1 MGGPRGSVRVIIL
14 VTLIALR
21 DYFRMLTPPWLT
33 TLPARL
39 LRWLA
44 WGLLSLSLLVGITW
58 AVMHFWIVPRIT
70 ALRPQ
75 LESMASKAVGL
86 PVMIGE
92 LTVQSNGWA
101 PVLEIDNL
109 RIHNAA
115 GQTALTLPKVRIT
128 VSVQSLLTL
137 GVEQLALEGAELD
150 LRRTEDGQ
158 LWIAGWPV
166 ANTSATPSAAANWL
180 LAQKELVLRQ
190 GTLLWTDALS
200 LEPQRTVAMT
210 AVHVTLKSGARSHQL
225 SVQATPPEGWGA
237 PFSAS
242 GQFRRGLLSTQ
253 AARWQ
258 DWSGT
263 FEAQLP
269 HIDLGTLGR
278 SVATGIA
285 LHSGQGALRW
295 VLDVLN
301 GQAIKASADVDMKN
315 LSLTWGAQLKPMQFA
330 ALQGHVT
337 GRHDAQGFEI
347 STQALRFD
355 TPDDLHWPG
364 GDVLLNYT
372 YPQSKALAKGQFK
385 ATGLHLQALQS
396 LLQRLPLEAEQLQQL
411 QSVSVA
417 GSVET
422 LNAQWQG
429 QWPALTT
436 YEATGR
442 VHDLTWALASSPSP
456 ANKLLASVPGVHNA
470 VAEFSLN
477 QTGGKLALGMDK
489 GSITL
494 NGLLQDPRIALDT
507 LKADMRW
514 RIKDHLL
521 TIPQWR
527 VKASNIDLALDV
539 NGSWRMRTDGEG
551 PGVIDLQGQIQRAE
565 AAQLAHYLPQVLSED
580 VRHYVRDAFTQG
592 QLTQMAV
599 RIKGDLKDFPFTN
612 PKTGEL
618 RFAGKLRGVQ
628 MAYVPARLQDPGE
641 APWPALTGLNGDV
654 VFDRL
659 SMKVSNASA
668 KLGGVAFSNVQASM
682 ADMAHAAPLE
692 VTAEARNALASE
704 VLGLVQKSPLDA
716 MLGAS
721 LHDTRATGNV
731 NGRIKLSVPL
741 ENLKKIKLQG
751 SVVLN
756 GNDLRLVS
764 ALPKLEKTQG
774 TLSFNENGFTV
785 TAGMARTLGGSLRV
799 DGGSQVP
806 SPDGNEAPIS
816 LRVQGTAS
824 AEGLQQ
830 AVELAPLNTL
840 ARHMSGSAAYSA
852 VIGFRQG
859 HPELSLSSRL
869 QGLGIS
875 LPAPMVKAPAD
886 ELALRLDTRLIAGSA
901 TPALREHIQLNLGRL
916 LAATYVRE
924 WRDDKARVVQGSL
937 GVGLDRVQAPALPDS
952 GVVANMAFQVFSL
965 DAWQTA
971 WAGTGALPAETR
983 TDSPVTKAPNDVM
996 AASFLPTRMALQAQ
1010 ELVVQGRT
1018 LHNVVVGGSREGL
1031 LWRANV
1037 DARELNGYLEY
1048 RQSSG
1053 ANLGRVYARLR
1064 HLSLPPTTD
1073 TAVEELLESG
1083 PVEIPALD
1091 IVVEELELRG
1101 KKLGRIEIEA
1111 INMNANADAASGPRA
1126 GLRGHEWRLNK
1137 LNLTVPEASFS
1148 ATGRWVSA
1156 KDNRSPRQTEMNF
1169 RLDVSDSGGLLN
1181 RLGTQDAMRAG
1192 NGRLEGQVAWQGSPL
1207 ALHYPSLSGRFNV
1220 SLAKGQFLKADPGV
1234 AKLLGVLSLQSLPRR
1249 LLLDFRDV
1257 FSEGFSYDVIRGDVT
1272 IEGGLASTRNLEMK
1286 GVNAVVKMEGTS
1298 DIAKETQN
1306 VRVLILPEVD
1316 AGTASLIAGFTVN
1329 PIIGLSTFLAQ
1340 WFLHN
1345 PLSKAA
1351 AQTFQVDG
1359 TWSQPKVT
1367 KLEIPTGPAAK

>member
-1 MGGPRGSVRVIIL
+1 
-14 VTLIALR
+14 
-21 DYFRMLTPPWLT
+21 MLNPPWLNA
-33 TLPARL
+33 LPARL
-39 LRWLA
+39 LRWLS
-44 WGLLSLSLLVGITW
+44 WGLLSVSLLVGITW
-58 AVMHFWIVPRIT
+58 SVMHFWIVPRIS

-109 RIHNAA
+109 RVHNAA

-128 VSVQSLLTL
+128 VSAQSLLTL

-158 LWIAGWPV
+158 FWVAGLPL

-180 LAQKELVLRQ
+180 FAQKELMLRQ
-190 GTLLWTDALS
+190 GTLQWTDALS
-200 LEPQRTVAMT
+200 LEPQRKVAMT
-210 AVHVTLKSGARSHQL
+210 DVNVTLKSGARSHQL
-225 SVQATPPEGWGA
+225 SVQATPPEVWGA
-237 PFSAS
+237 PISAS

-263 FEAQLP
+263 LQAQLP
-269 HIDLGTLGR
+269 DIDLRPLGR
-278 SVATGIA
+278 SIATGID
-285 LHSGQGALRW
+285 LTSGQGSLRV

-301 GQAIKASADVDMKN
+301 GQLAKAGADVDVKN
-315 LSLTWGAQLKPMQFA
+315 LSLSWGAQLKPMQFV
-330 ALQGHVT
+330 ALQGRVA

-347 STQALRFD
+347 STQNLSFD
-355 TPDDLHWPG
+355 TPDDVHWPG
-364 GDVLLNYT
+364 GDVLLTYT
-372 YPQSKALAKGQFK
+372 YPQSMAMAKGQVK

-396 LLQRLPLEAEQLQQL
+396 LLERLPLEAALLEQLRA
-411 QSVSVA
+411 VNVA

-429 QWPALTT
+429 QWPALTS

-442 VHDLTWALASSPSP
+442 VHGLTWGQPP
-456 ANKLLASVPGVHNA
+456 ANNQANKRLASVTGLHNA
-470 VAEFSLN
+470 VADFSLN
-477 QTGGKLALGMDK
+477 QAGGKLALGIDK

-494 NGLLQDPRIALDT
+494 NGLLENPRVPLDM
-507 LKADMRW
+507 LKADMSW
-514 RIKDHLL
+514 RIKDHLIS
-521 TIPQWR
+521 IPQWR
-527 VKASNIDLALDV
+527 VKASNIDFAVDV
-539 NGSWRMRTDGEG
+539 NGSWRMRPDGEG
-551 PGVIDLQGQIQRAE
+551 PGVIDLQGQIQRAD
-565 AAQLAHYLPQVLSED
+565 AAQLAHYLPQALSED
-580 VRHYVRDAFTQG
+580 VRHYLRDAFTQG

-599 RIKGDLKDFPFTN
+599 RVQGDLKDFPFTN

-618 RFAGKLRGVQ
+618 RFAGKARGLQ

-641 APWPALTGLNGDV
+641 APWPVLTGLSGDV

-668 KLGGVAFSNVQASM
+668 KLGNVSLSNVQASI
-682 ADMAHAAPLE
+682 ADMVHAAPLE
-692 VTAEARNALASE
+692 VAAEARNALASE
-704 VLGLVQKSPLDA
+704 VLSLVQKSPLDP
-716 MLGAS
+716 MLGGS
-721 LHDTRATGNV
+721 LHDSSATGNV
-731 NGRIKLSVPL
+731 SGRIKLSVPL

-751 SVVLN
+751 QVVLN
-756 GNDLRLVS
+756 GNDLRMVS
-764 ALPKLEKTQG
+764 ALPKLEKAQG

-785 TAGMARTLGGSLRV
+785 TAGVARVLGGVLRV

-806 SPDGNEAPIS
+806 GPGSNEAPIS
-816 LRVQGTAS
+816 LRMQGTAT
-824 AEGLQQ
+824 AQGLQQ
-830 AVELAPLNTL
+830 ATELAPLNKL
-840 ARHMSGSAAYSA
+840 AHHMSGSTAYTA

-859 HPELSLSSRL
+859 HPELSITSRL

-875 LPAPMVKAPAD
+875 LPAPLVKVQAE
-886 ELALRLDTRLIAGSA
+886 ELALRMDSRVISGGGNK
-901 TPALREHIQLNLGRL
+901 PLREQIQVSVGRL
-916 LAATYVRE
+916 LAATYIRE
-924 WRDDKARVVQGSL
+924 WSDDKARVVQGSL
-937 GVGLDRVQAPALPDS
+937 GVGLDRVQAPPLPDS

-965 DAWQTA
+965 DEWQTA
-971 WAGTGALPAETR
+971 WAGTGALPADTR
-983 TDSPVTKAPNDVM
+983 TYSAVSKAAYDVI
-996 AASFLPTRMALQAQ
+996 AATFLPTRMALQAQ

-1031 LWRANV
+1031 LWRANL

-1048 RQSSG
+1048 RQSAG

-1064 HLSLPPTTD
+1064 HLSLPPTAD

-1111 INMNANADAASGPRA
+1111 TNMNANADTASGPRS
-1126 GLRGHEWRLNK
+1126 GLRGYEWRLNK
-1137 LNLTVPEASFS
+1137 LNVTVPEASFT
-1148 ATGRWVSA
+1148 ATGRWVIA

-1169 RLDVSDSGGLLN
+1169 RLDVSDSGSLLN

-1207 ALHYPSLSGRFNV
+1207 ALHYPSMSGRFNV

-1257 FSEGFSYDVIRGDVT
+1257 FSEGFSYDVIRGDVS
-1272 IEGGLASTRNLEMK
+1272 IDRGIASTRNLEMK
-1286 GVNAVVKMEGTS
+1286 GVNALVKMEGTS
-1298 DIAKETQN
+1298 DIAKETQSL
-1306 VRVLILPEVD
+1306 RVLILPEVD
-1316 AGTASLIAGFTVN
+1316 AGTASLIAGFIVN

-1351 AQTFQVDG
+1351 AQSYQVEG
-1359 TWSQPKVT
+1359 TWSNPRVT
-1367 KLEIPTGPAAK
+1367 KIEIPMKPEAK